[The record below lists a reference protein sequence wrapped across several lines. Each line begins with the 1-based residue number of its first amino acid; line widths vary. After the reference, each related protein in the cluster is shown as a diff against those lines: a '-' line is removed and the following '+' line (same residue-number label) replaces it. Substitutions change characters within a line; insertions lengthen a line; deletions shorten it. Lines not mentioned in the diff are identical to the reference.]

1 MANTVYLQVHCF
13 HNVASFH
20 NWQVCVKCRSC
31 GNMALDGGVTRGWRK
46 LHKDKIKEADKGRE
60 CRAQGRDRMFVQN
73 CGWGNLKGND
83 LL

>member
-1 MANTVYLQVHCF
+1 
-13 HNVASFH
+13 
-20 NWQVCVKCRSC
+20 
-31 GNMALDGGVTRGWRK
+31 MALDGGVTRGWRK